1 MDKIGLLVLKVI
13 SKGCT
18 SCVGTIKN
26 HLYRA
31 KGVLGIH
38 IRSKDVI
45 VLYNPI
51 INPQNIIEESSIN
64 TFYRVVIKENKLIDR
79 ETIHK
84 IIKPIRKYV
93 IR

>member
-1 MDKIGLLVLKVI
+1 MDKIGLLVLKET

-18 SCVGTIKN
+18 SCIATIKT

-31 KGVLGIH
+31 KEVLGIH
-38 IRSKDVI
+38 IRGKDVI
-45 VLYNPI
+45 ILYNL
-51 INPQNIIEESSIN
+51 INNLQDIIEESSISMY
-64 TFYRVVIKENKLIDR
+64 YRVVIKENKLIDR